1 MFLGESFLSSSQ
13 MHDALWPVADA
24 FTEST
29 LFAIALR
36 RWLAAHLGCE
46 PSREAVT
53 AARDEAL
60 RADPVA
66 YTKGLLD
73 AAGVVAILSDEGY
86 PQPPIPAEEFAS
98 TIGATV
104 HRVTRLEPWIL
115 QHRDGSF
122 DDLVSGVESEATE
135 AAADPN
141 CVAYKS
147 IVAYRTGLDVGDPS
161 SSEAEAAFS
170 RWRGDGWAE
179 TREHAKP
186 VRDFLIRRALAI
198 AKANDRPFHFHCG
211 GGDPDINLAYAGPKS
226 IFPLLVDVQ
235 DQPVVLVHSGYPWI
249 REAAYIASVLP
260 NVYLELSEL
269 IPWGWGQ
276 VEWALEMLVG
286 TVPAAKLLYGS
297 DEAGEPE
304 AFWASALLARS
315 ALQRVLGGFV
325 DRDYV
330 SVDEAE
336 GLGRLVLGDACR
348 RLHGIGSET
357 RGRPP
362 SGDLPR
368 RQTDRAGGCTSA
380 AISCPAMPS
389 AISSSSDFPRLA
401 DCDTNQ
407 ITMPEITETAVK
419 PIIQ

>member
-1 MFLGESFLSSSQ
+1 MTEVDLSSVGIVDAHTHPYRLADLVAKDSAGFDTRAMFLGESFLSSSQ
-13 MHDALWPVADA
+13 MHPELWPVADA
-24 FTEST
+24 FTDST
-29 LFAIALR
+29 VYALALR
-36 RWLAAHLGCE
+36 RWLAAHLGSE
-46 PSREAVT
+46 PTREAVT
-53 AARDEAL
+53 AARDAAVK
-60 RADPVA
+60 ADAVA
-66 YTKGLLD
+66 YTKGLME
-73 AAGVVAILSDEGY
+73 AAGVVAVLSDEGY
-86 PQPPIPAEEFAS
+86 PQPPIPAEEFAE
-98 TIGATV
+98 TIGVTV

-115 QHRDGSF
+115 DHRGGSF
-122 DDLVSGVESEATE
+122 DDLVSGVESEATT
-135 AAADPN
+135 AAGDPN

-161 SSEAEAAFS
+161 TAEARDAFG
-170 RWRGDGWAE
+170 RWRDDDWRE

-186 VRDFLIRRALAI
+186 VRDFLIHRTLAV

-211 GGDPDINLAYAGPKS
+211 GGDPDINLTFASPVS
-226 IFPLLVDVQ
+226 MFPFLVGVQ
-235 DQPVVLVHSGYPWI
+235 DQPVVLVHSGYPWV

-330 SVDEAE
+330 SADEAE
-336 GLGRLVLGDACR
+336 HLGRLGLGDACR
-348 RLHGIGSET
+348 SLHGIRT
-357 RGRPP
+357 Y
-362 SGDLPR
+362 
-368 RQTDRAGGCTSA
+368 
-380 AISCPAMPS
+380 
-389 AISSSSDFPRLA
+389 
-401 DCDTNQ
+401 
-407 ITMPEITETAVK
+407 
-419 PIIQ
+419 

>member
-1 MFLGESFLSSSQ
+1 MAIDLSAVEIVDAHTHPYRLDDLLSEGSEGFDTRLMFLGESFHSSSRVR
-13 MHDALWPVADA
+13 DELWPVADA
-24 FTEST
+24 MTDST
-29 LFAIALR
+29 VFALAMR

-46 PSREAVT
+46 PTRTAVT
-53 AARDEAL
+53 AAREAAL
-60 RADPVA
+60 QADGVA

-73 AAGVVAILSDEGY
+73 AAGVVAVLSDEGF

-98 TIGATV
+98 TIGVTV

-115 QHRDGSF
+115 QHRGGSF
-122 DDLVSGVESEATE
+122 DDLVSAVEAEATR

-147 IVAYRTGLDVGDPS
+147 IVAYRTGLDVGNPS
-161 SSEAEAAFS
+161 SSDAEAAFA
-170 RWRGDGWAE
+170 RWRDDGWAE
-179 TREHAKP
+179 TRTHAKP
-186 VRDFLIRRALAI
+186 VRDFLIRRALAV

-211 GGDPDINLAYAGPKS
+211 GGDPDINLAYAGPES

-235 DQPVVLVHSGYPWI
+235 DQPVVLVHSGYPWV

-269 IPWGWGQ
+269 IPWAWGQ

-304 AFWASALLARS
+304 AFWASALLARA
-315 ALQRVLGGFV
+315 ALERVLSRFI

-330 SVDEAE
+330 TIEEAE
-336 GLGRLVLGDACR
+336 QLGRLVLGAACR
-348 RLHGIGSET
+348 RLHGIG
-357 RGRPP
+357 
-362 SGDLPR
+362 
-368 RQTDRAGGCTSA
+368 
-380 AISCPAMPS
+380 
-389 AISSSSDFPRLA
+389 
-401 DCDTNQ
+401 
-407 ITMPEITETAVK
+407 
-419 PIIQ
+419 

>member
-1 MFLGESFLSSSQ
+1 MSKADLSGVEIVDAHTHPYRLADLVGKGSEGFDTRAMFLGETFLSSSRV
-13 MHDALWPVADA
+13 DAALWPVADR
-24 FTEST
+24 FTDST
-29 LFAIALR
+29 VYALALR

-46 PSREAVT
+46 PTRDAVT
-53 AARDEAL
+53 AAREAAL
-60 RADPVA
+60 QADAVA
-66 YTKGLLD
+66 YTKGLME
-73 AAGVVAILSDEGY
+73 AAGVVAVLSDEGY
-86 PQPPIPAEEFAS
+86 PQPPIPAEEFAE
-98 TIGATV
+98 TIGVSV

-122 DDLVSGVESEATE
+122 DDLVSGVETEATD

-161 SSEAEAAFS
+161 ASEAAAAFD
-170 RWRGDGWAE
+170 RWRSDDWKE

-186 VRDFLIRRALAI
+186 VRDFLIRRTLEV
-198 AKANDRPFHFHCG
+198 AKAHDRPFHFHCG
-211 GGDPDINLAYAGPKS
+211 GGDPDINLAHADPIA

-249 REAAYIASVLP
+249 REAAYVASVLP

-315 ALQRVLGGFV
+315 ALERVLGGFV

-330 SVDEAE
+330 STDEAE
-336 GLGRLVLGDACR
+336 RLGKLVLADACR
-348 RLHGIGSET
+348 RLHGIDG
-357 RGRPP
+357 
-362 SGDLPR
+362 
-368 RQTDRAGGCTSA
+368 
-380 AISCPAMPS
+380 
-389 AISSSSDFPRLA
+389 
-401 DCDTNQ
+401 
-407 ITMPEITETAVK
+407 
-419 PIIQ
+419 

>member
-1 MFLGESFLSSSQ
+1 MTNVDLSGAEVVDAHTHPYRLEDLLAKGSEGFDTRMMFLGESFHSSSRVQ
-13 MHDALWPVADA
+13 DDLWPVADA
-24 FTEST
+24 MTDST
-29 LFAIALR
+29 VFGLALR
-36 RWLAAHLGCE
+36 RWLATHLACE
-46 PSREAVT
+46 PTREAVT
-53 AARDEAL
+53 SAREAAL
-60 RADPVA
+60 QADAVA

-73 AAGVVAILSDEGY
+73 AAGVVAVLSDEGF

-98 TIGATV
+98 TIGVTV

-122 DDLVSGVESEATE
+122 DDLVSGVEAEAIE

-147 IVAYRTGLDVGDPS
+147 IVAYRTGLDIGDP
-161 SSEAEAAFS
+161 AALDAAASFA
-170 RWRGDGWAE
+170 RWREDDWRE

-186 VRDFLIRRALAI
+186 VRDFLIRRALMV
-198 AKANDRPFHFHCG
+198 AKAHDRPFHFHCG
-211 GGDPDINLAYAGPKS
+211 GGDPDINLEYAGPRS
-226 IFPLLVDVQ
+226 IFPFLVDVQ

-276 VEWALEMLVG
+276 VEWGLEMLVG

-315 ALQRVLGGFV
+315 ALERVLDRFV
-325 DRDYV
+325 DRDYIAV
-330 SVDEAE
+330 SDAE
-336 GLGRLVLGDACR
+336 RLGELVLADACR
-348 RLHGIGSET
+348 RLHGIEG
-357 RGRPP
+357 
-362 SGDLPR
+362 
-368 RQTDRAGGCTSA
+368 
-380 AISCPAMPS
+380 
-389 AISSSSDFPRLA
+389 
-401 DCDTNQ
+401 
-407 ITMPEITETAVK
+407 
-419 PIIQ
+419 

>member
-1 MFLGESFLSSSQ
+1 MTEVDLSGIEIVDAHTHPYRLDDLLAKAPEGFDTRMMFLGESFHSSSRV
-13 MHDALWPVADA
+13 HDDLWSVADG
-24 FTEST
+24 FTDST
-29 LFAIALR
+29 VFGIALR
-36 RWLAAHLGCE
+36 RWLASHLGCE
-46 PSREAVT
+46 PTREAVT
-53 AARDEAL
+53 AARDAAL

-73 AAGVVAILSDEGY
+73 AAGVVAILSDEGF
-86 PQPPIPAEEFAS
+86 PQPPIPAQEFAS
-98 TIGATV
+98 TIGVTV

-122 DDLVSGVESEATE
+122 DDLVSGVEAEATQ

-161 SSEAEAAFS
+161 SSDAEAAFA
-170 RWRGDGWAE
+170 RWRDDGWAE
-179 TREHAKP
+179 TREHAKR
-186 VRDFLIRRALAI
+186 VRDFLIRRTLAI
-198 AKANDRPFHFHCG
+198 AKVNDRPFHFHCG
-211 GGDPDINLAYAGPKS
+211 GGDPDINLAHARPES

-304 AFWASALLARS
+304 AFWASALLGRS
-315 ALQRVLGGFV
+315 ALERVLGRFV
-325 DRDYV
+325 ERDHV
-330 SVDEAE
+330 SVDDAIA
-336 GLGRLVLGDACR
+336 LGRLVLGDSCR
-348 RLHGIGSET
+348 ALHGLGS
-357 RGRPP
+357 
-362 SGDLPR
+362 
-368 RQTDRAGGCTSA
+368 
-380 AISCPAMPS
+380 
-389 AISSSSDFPRLA
+389 
-401 DCDTNQ
+401 
-407 ITMPEITETAVK
+407 
-419 PIIQ
+419 

>member
-1 MFLGESFLSSSQ
+1 MRIGGGTESEDEMTNVDLSHVEIVDAHTHPYRLDDLLTKGSAGFDTRMMFLGEAFHSSS
-13 MHDALWPVADA
+13 HVDADLWPVADA
-24 FTEST
+24 MTDST
-29 LFAIALR
+29 VFALAMR

-46 PSREAVT
+46 NTREAVT
-53 AARDEAL
+53 SAREEAL
-60 RADPVA
+60 QADAVA

-73 AAGVVAILSDEGY
+73 AAGVVAILSDEGF
-86 PQPPIPAEEFAS
+86 PQPPIPADEFAS
-98 TIGATV
+98 TVGVTV

-122 DDLVSGVESEATE
+122 DDLVSGVKTEATD
-135 AAADPN
+135 AAADPD

-161 SSEAEAAFS
+161 ASEAAAAFD
-170 RWRGDGWAE
+170 RWRSDDWRE

-186 VRDFLIRRALAI
+186 VRDFVIRRTLEV

-211 GGDPDINLAYAGPKS
+211 GGDPDINLEYAGPRS

-249 REAAYIASVLP
+249 REAAYVASVLP

-276 VEWALEMLVG
+276 VEWGLEMLVG

-315 ALQRVLGGFV
+315 ALERVLEGFV
-325 DRDYV
+325 DRDYL
-330 SVDEAE
+330 SSNEAE

-348 RLHGIGSET
+348 RLHGIDG
-357 RGRPP
+357 
-362 SGDLPR
+362 
-368 RQTDRAGGCTSA
+368 
-380 AISCPAMPS
+380 
-389 AISSSSDFPRLA
+389 
-401 DCDTNQ
+401 
-407 ITMPEITETAVK
+407 
-419 PIIQ
+419 